1 MTLNGFNI
9 LFHESIHW
17 PSSIHG
23 VHVVQKDRL
32 EVVVQSVRTLTPDVR
47 EYVLVLANGQPLPAY
62 EAGAHVA
69 MQVDVAGQPKVR
81 HYSLVGGVGAQAD
94 GRRAYRV
101 AVKRESAVGV
111 AAHLH
116 AQCQVGS
123 TLTVSHPR
131 NHFALDHRDQ
141 QSLLIA
147 GGIGITPVIAMV
159 RSLVQRQRDF
169 EVLYLGR
176 TAREMAY
183 LQDLAQL
190 AGSRLQV
197 HSSAEHAGQRADLN
211 AWLGERRSASTVYVC
226 GPSSLVQDTHRQA
239 RALGWQSTQVRS
251 EVFTSPTPHGAQGFE
266 LVLHASGFTLQVA
279 PHTSILEALQ
289 AAGRHPL
296 FDCRQGLCGVCP
308 LPVLEADGTLL
319 HRDTY
324 LSVEEKTAGASLCI
338 CVSRVQ
344 GSRLVLNA

>member
-23 VHVVQKDRL
+23 VHAVQKNWV
-32 EVVVQSVRTLTPDVR
+32 EVVVQSVRALTPDVR
-47 EYVLVLANGQPLPAY
+47 EYVLVAADGQPLPAY

-69 MQVDVAGQPKVR
+69 VQVEVAGQPKVR

-94 GRRAYRV
+94 GRQAYRM
-101 AVKRESAVGV
+101 AVKRESAAGV

-123 TLTVSHPR
+123 ILMVSHPR
-131 NHFALDHRDQ
+131 NHFALDHRDRK
-141 QSLLIA
+141 SLLIA

-176 TAREMAY
+176 TTREMAY
-183 LQDLAQL
+183 VQDLAQL
-190 AGSRLQV
+190 AGARLHV
-197 HSSAEHAGQRADLN
+197 HGSAEHAGQRMDLN
-211 AWLGERRSASTVYVC
+211 AWLGARRSASTVYVC
-226 GPSSLVQDTHRQA
+226 GPGSLVQDIHRQA
-239 RALGWQSTQVRS
+239 QAFGWQTTQVRS

-266 LVLHASGFTLQVA
+266 LVLHKSGLTLQVA
-279 PHTSILEALQ
+279 SQTSILEALQ
-289 AAGRHPL
+289 AAGQHPL
-296 FDCRQGLCGVCP
+296 FDCRQGMCGVCP
-308 LPVLEADGTLL
+308 LPVLEADGPLL
-319 HRDTY
+319 HRDAY
-324 LSVEEKTAGASLCI
+324 LSAEEKAAGTSLCI

>member
-1 MTLNGFNI
+1 M
-9 LFHESIHW
+9 
-17 PSSIHG
+17 
-23 VHVVQKDRL
+23 
-32 EVVVQSVRTLTPDVR
+32 VVQSVRTLTPDVR
-47 EYVLVLANGQPLPAY
+47 EYVLVSANGQPLPAY
-62 EAGAHVA
+62 EAGAHVTL
-69 MQVDVAGQPKVR
+69 QIDVAGQPKVR

-94 GRRAYRV
+94 GRQAYRI
-101 AVKRESAVGV
+101 AVKRESAAGV

-116 AQCQVGS
+116 AHCRVGS
-123 TLTVSHPR
+123 SLMVSHPR
-131 NHFALDHRDQ
+131 NHFGLDHRDH

-147 GGIGITPVIAMV
+147 GGMGITPVIAMV

-176 TAREMAY
+176 TVREMAY
-183 LQDLAQL
+183 LQELAQL
-190 AGSRLQV
+190 AGARLQV
-197 HSSAEHAGQRADLN
+197 HSSAEHAGQRTDLQ

-226 GPSSLVQDTHRQA
+226 GPSSLVQDTQRQA
-239 RALGWQSTQVRS
+239 MALGWPSTQVRS

-266 LVLHASGFTLQVA
+266 LVLHPSGLTIDVAS
-279 PHTSILEALQ
+279 HTSIMEALQ

-308 LPVLEADGTLL
+308 MTVLEADGPLL

-324 LSVEEKTAGASLCI
+324 LSAEEKATGASLCI